1 MPESAST
8 APSPRSSRHTG
19 RVLAGRYA
27 LGERLGEGAAAEV
40 YAAVDQ
46 TLEIPRAVKLLAG
59 GGGARKRLRDRLK
72 AEARGMAQLDHPNI
86 LPIYDVGAEGALDYV
101 VMKLAAGGSLQDQLS
116 SQEGLP
122 PDRACGFVVQLL
134 SALDA
139 AHSAGIVHRDVK
151 PQNILLD
158 GGGHVLL
165 SDFGIALWQQ
175 NRSTQTGMAMG
186 SLPYMAPEQR
196 LDASRVGPA
205 ADLYAAGATLYHL
218 LTSANPVDLFAS
230 PDFSPR
236 WEEVP
241 LPLRPFIRRAT
252 SYEVSDRFPDAAVMA
267 QALLAAMP
275 DVVAVIRAP
284 VPSAVSENSAW
295 SAPTITAVGLLLGE
309 EPTALRV
316 DSWVRSMAPPPTMP
330 LLMQPEGFHP
340 SRTVAAILLLLV
352 SGLSTFFAW
361 PELLEVPPERA
372 EVVAEG
378 LLKPE
383 VLSAPEGLLEAVGVI
398 TEQDDAELLEPTPRP
413 VSTRSAPPLAPDIP
427 AEISLPLPDTIQP
440 VIAGIWVGD
449 VNTIPK
455 VVKIQS
461 SGGDIWSL
469 WRSDT
474 GGEQA
479 PTVSVGDFDP
489 STGRLS
495 LQEQDGVEQQGRY
508 EFTLDKN
515 GDLVGRRFMG
525 STGRS
530 FHRVVLQRARRE

>member
-1 MPESAST
+1 MSEHAST
-8 APSPRSSRHTG
+8 ASLTGSHTG

-27 LGERLGEGAAAEV
+27 LGERLGEGATAEV

-46 TLEIPRAVKLLAG
+46 ALEIQRAIKLLAG
-59 GGGARKRLRDRLK
+59 GGGTRQRLRDRLK
-72 AEARGMAQLDHPNI
+72 AEAKGMARLDHPNI
-86 LPIYDVGAEGALDYV
+86 LPIYDVGAEGVLDYV
-101 VMKLAAGGSLQDQLS
+101 VMKLADGGSLQERLS
-116 SQEGLP
+116 SPEGLSP
-122 PDRACGFVVQLL
+122 EEACGFVVQLL

-158 GGGHVLL
+158 GSGHVLL

-252 SYEVSDRFPDAAVMA
+252 SYEVADRFPDAAVMA

-275 DVVAVIRAP
+275 DVVSVLHEPA
-284 VPSAVSENSAW
+284 PSAVSEDRAW
-295 SAPTITAVGLLLGE
+295 SVATTTAVGLLLGE
-309 EPTALRV
+309 EPTAIRV
-316 DSWVRSMAPPPTMP
+316 DSWVRSMAPPRTVPQP
-330 LLMQPEGFHP
+330 MQPADHHP
-340 SRTVAAILLLLV
+340 GRTVAAILLLLV

-361 PELLEVPPERA
+361 PELLEAPPEQAERVADGGAEPLPQPEVPTAGAAPVIAAQEARA
-372 EVVAEG
+372 EATPVPTPVRVR
-378 LLKPE
+378 P
-383 VLSAPEGLLEAVGVI
+383 APPPASSIVK
-398 TEQDDAELLEPTPRP
+398 EPT
-413 VSTRSAPPLAPDIP
+413 
-427 AEISLPLPDTIQP
+427 LPLPDTIQP
-440 VIAGIWVGD
+440 VIAGVWVGD

-455 VVKIQS
+455 VVTIQS

-474 GGEQA
+474 GGAQA

-489 STGRLS
+489 TTGRLS
-495 LQEQDGVEQQGRY
+495 LKEQDGVEQQGRY

-530 FHRVVLQRARRE
+530 FHQVVLQRARNP